1 MVGEIGKT
9 IHIRFRTI
17 IEVLGK
23 PKEHVES
30 SIKEYAGYIKEDK
43 DLVVINDNFA
53 ECVEKDGFWV
63 QFVEM
68 EIVSKGIQKLVSFC
82 FEFMPSSI
90 EIIKP
95 DTLTMSNSELS
106 GFFND
111 LQARLH
117 NVDMVAKQLR
127 NENTFLKRNFK
138 ILLQNN
144 ISLVLKLES
153 MTIEQ
158 IASVT
163 GVEKNEL
170 AEFIDNL
177 IKENKIKKE
186 GESYS
191 LVKDEQRKEES

>member
-95 DTLTMSNSELS
+95 DTLAMSNSELS

-127 NENTFLKRNFK
+127 NENTYLKRNFK
-138 ILLQNN
+138 MLLQNN
-144 ISLVLKLES
+144 IIIVLKLGD

-158 IASVT
+158 ISSIT
-163 GVEKNEL
+163 GVEKKEL
-170 AEFIDNL
+170 AEFIDIL

-191 LVKDEQRKEES
+191 LVKDEQRKEEG

>member
-68 EIVSKGIQKLVSFC
+68 EIVSKGIQKLISFC

-95 DTLTMSNSELS
+95 DTLAMSNSELS

-127 NENTFLKRNFK
+127 NENTYLKRNFK
-138 ILLQNN
+138 MLLQNN
-144 ISLVLKLES
+144 IIIVLKLGD

-158 IASVT
+158 ISSIT
-163 GVEKNEL
+163 GVEKKEL
-170 AEFIDNL
+170 AEFIDIL

-191 LVKDEQRKEES
+191 LVKDEQRKEEG